1 MGHLTGIAENVK
13 TIAKGRFDRL
23 ERESQ
28 FRPRKRFPLAT
39 RFRREKV
46 RVIREQLA
54 QSTYDLDE
62 HLDTIVESLFAALDG
77 TKAVSANLIS
87 I

>member
-1 MGHLTGIAENVK
+1 MSSLTVVAEDVEIVAN
-13 TIAKGRFDRL
+13 RSFDRL

-28 FRPRKRFPLAT
+28 FRRHKRFPLAT

-54 QSTYDLDE
+54 EGTYDLDE
-62 HLDTIVESLFAALDG
+62 HLDTIVESLLAALGG
-77 TKAVSANLIS
+77 TKVVPASHIS